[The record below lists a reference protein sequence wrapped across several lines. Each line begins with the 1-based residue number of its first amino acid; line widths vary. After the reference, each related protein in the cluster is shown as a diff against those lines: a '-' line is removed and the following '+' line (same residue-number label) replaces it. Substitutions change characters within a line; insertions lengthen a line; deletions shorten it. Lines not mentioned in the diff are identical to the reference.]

1 MLNHIWLAFLLIAIL
16 VGGFTGKLQPMTTGA
31 FKTAESAVM
40 EIALPLVGIMV
51 IWLGIMRLAERSG
64 LVQII
69 ARVLRPVMRRLFP
82 EVPPEHPA
90 MGAMVMNMAANMLGL
105 GNAATPLGLRAMAL
119 LNQLNPRPGV
129 ASNAM
134 CTFLTIN
141 TASIQLIP
149 TTAIGILAIQGS
161 TDPTAFVPAA
171 VLATAI
177 GLTCGILM
185 AKFLERLPIFALPPV
200 DTAGD
205 REVKTSDAL
214 PEADALAV
222 EAVQPEPLTR
232 SRMAALILFLLAF
245 VAMFIVLAY
254 PVAANAWPALIGA
267 EWRFADLFPELA
279 AKPVMRV
286 VKTVSLL
293 AVPFLLTFFPLYAA
307 LRGVRVYE
315 QFTEGAKEA
324 FGTAQR
330 IIPFLVAMLVSIR
343 MLREAGVIQAM
354 TDHLGPWLAKI
365 GFPAELLP
373 MVLLRPLSGSA
384 TQGVFVDLVK
394 TFGADSIIGRMS
406 ATIYGSTETTFY
418 VIAVYFGSVAV
429 RQTRHAVLAGLTADT
444 VAVIASIALCRMMF
458 G

>member
-1 MLNHIWLAFLLIAIL
+1 MLNYIWLAFLLIAVL

-51 IWLGIMRLAERSG
+51 IWLGIMRLAEKSG

-69 ARVLRPVMRRLFP
+69 AHVLQPLLRRLFP

-105 GNAATPLGLRAMAL
+105 GNAATPLGLRAMTL

-149 TTAIGILAIQGS
+149 TTAIGILAISGS
-161 TDPTAFVPAA
+161 KDATAFVPAA
-171 VLATAI
+171 VLATVIA
-177 GLTCGILM
+177 LTCGVLTS
-185 AKFLERLPIFALPPV
+185 KFLERLPMFALPPI
-200 DTAGD
+200 DPKAATDAAQAEAG
-205 REVKTSDAL
+205 K
-214 PEADALAV
+214 V
-222 EAVQPEPLTR
+222 EATSVEQVEAPPIRGWGHVALWAFL
-232 SRMAALILFLLAF
+232 AAFAL
-245 VAMFIVLAY
+245 MFIVIAY
-254 PVAANAWPALIGA
+254 PTTADAWPKLIGA
-267 EWRFADLFPELA
+267 EWRFADHFPELTN
-279 AKPVMRV
+279 KPVMRV
-286 VKTVSLL
+286 VKTLSIL

-307 LRGVRVYE
+307 LRGVKVYE
-315 QFTEGAKEA
+315 QFVDGAKEA

-343 MLREAGVIQAM
+343 MLREAGVIKAM
-354 TDHLGPWLAKI
+354 TDTLGPKLAAI
-365 GFPAELLP
+365 GFPVDLLP

-384 TQGVFVDLVK
+384 TQGIFVELVK
-394 TFGADSIIGRMS
+394 TFGPDALISRMA

-429 RQTRHAVLAGLTADT
+429 RQTRHAIIAGLTADT
-444 VAVIASIALCRMMF
+444 VAVIASIALCRF
-458 G
+458 FFA